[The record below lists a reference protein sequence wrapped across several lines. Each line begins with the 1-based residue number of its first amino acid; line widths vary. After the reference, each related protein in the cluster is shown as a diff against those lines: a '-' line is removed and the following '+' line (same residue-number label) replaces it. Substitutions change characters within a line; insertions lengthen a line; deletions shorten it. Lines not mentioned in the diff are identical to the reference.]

1 MSKVIGV
8 IAAVIV
14 GAALASGV
22 AVAVT
27 GAQNP
32 DRQVNV
38 QQAKLP
44 ADTAYGS
51 RQ

>member
-8 IAAVIV
+8 IAAVLV
-14 GAALASGV
+14 GAALAGGV

-27 GAQNP
+27 STQNP

-38 QQAKLP
+38 QQAKP
-44 ADTAYGS
+44 PTDTAYGD
-51 RQ
+51 R

>member
-8 IAAVIV
+8 IAAVLF
-14 GAALASGV
+14 GAALASGA

-27 GAQNP
+27 SSQNP

-38 QQAKLP
+38 QQAKP
-44 ADTAYGS
+44 PTDTAYGE
-51 RQ
+51 R

>member
-1 MSKVIGV
+1 
-8 IAAVIV
+8 
-14 GAALASGV
+14 
-22 AVAVT
+22 VT
-27 GAQNP
+27 KTQNP

-44 ADTAYGS
+44 ADTAYGT